1 LFNSKKSACALEEK
15 TSEYEGKKLSPL
27 FISMIE
33 RGKVGGEL
41 EIGGQQSNLKYSLIQ
56 LS

>member
-1 LFNSKKSACALEEK
+1 MEEK
-15 TSEYEGKKLSPL
+15 TSECEGKKLSPL